1 MPPALLSTPT
11 RGPAGR
17 GWPTSSRAVSARSS
31 APAQATTPAWANS
44 ASTPTDGDAAA
55 AVCDA
60 PARRPP
66 ADRPPTT
73 ASRGLRSANRRA
85 KRANFGALPND
96 SR

>member
-1 MPPALLSTPT
+1 MAT

-17 GWPTSSRAVSARSS
+17 PCSAISRAVSAISS
-31 APAQATTPAWANS
+31 ALRHPITPAWAKS
-44 ASTPTDGDAAA
+44 ASTPTPGVVAA
-55 AVCDA
+55 AVCEA

-73 ASRGLRSANRRA
+73 ASSGLRSAKRRA
-85 KRANFGALPND
+85 TRANFAALPKD